1 MTAAAAQRIMENL
14 QLLPDDQ
21 EPIIMNFITTLRS
34 EDSAE
39 ARKARADTFLDSFMD
54 VEIDEQAI
62 NDFRERSLI

>member
-1 MTAAAAQRIMENL
+1 MTATATQRIMENI

-21 EPIIMNFITTLRS
+21 EPIIMDFITTLRS

>member
-1 MTAAAAQRIMENL
+1 MTTAAAQRIMENI

-39 ARKARADTFLDSFMD
+39 ARKARADAFLDSFMD

>member
-1 MTAAAAQRIMENL
+1 MTAAAAQRIMENI